1 MEVWVVSVS
10 VSSEVMSA
18 STPPLTALFE
28 KSFPQ
33 KGKGSIRMSAS
44 HRVKVSVWNFLCLL
58 FLFIS
63 VNGR

>member
-18 STPPLTALFE
+18 STPLTALFE

-33 KGKGSIRMSAS
+33 KGRGSIRMSAS